1 MDDIVNKTPRS
12 SPDPDRAL
20 LQQQQ
25 LQQLQQQQ
33 MQQMQRGHQHLAR
46 MYIEKLERPAAK
58 KPRPTKDGWS
68 AEQPR
73 WTPGHGSHACPP
85 WIDPGTK
92 HKVKGK
98 RSRSSRV
105 QRQRRDCCVGCAQAG
120 RRWSGRT
127 PRQSAAAQR
136 QAGATRLRR
145 TRRCSSSAVSKSNLS
160 SVLIAKAN
168 EQLCGCRSGKVGQ
181 DRGMSEEQGRS
192 ARRSLLGHQQMPSAG
207 RAAAQT
213 GRQRRTGSCPAGG
226 FAVWKPQSAALP
238 SLAHLLVCLLG
249 MTYSALGPREQL
261 QGPRHRRQRLS
272 SPPP

>member
-1 MDDIVNKTPRS
+1 
-12 SPDPDRAL
+12 
-20 LQQQQ
+20 
-25 LQQLQQQQ
+25 
-33 MQQMQRGHQHLAR
+33 

-85 WIDPGTK
+85 WIDPDTK

-98 RSRSSRV
+98 RSRGSRGL
-105 QRQRRDCCVGCAQAG
+105 QEQRRETRRVGRAQAG
-120 RRWSGRT
+120 RRWSGRP
-127 PRQSAAAQR
+127 PRQSAGAQR

-145 TRRCSSSAVSKSNLS
+145 TLRCSSSAVSKIVCALPRCQ
-160 SVLIAKAN
+160 AN
-168 EQLCGCRSGKVGQ
+168 AQICAHRSGKVGQ
-181 DRGMSEEQGRS
+181 DRGMSGSS
-192 ARRSLLGHQQMPSAG
+192 ALSAKSLLRALANAERRPRGSAD
-207 RAAAQT
+207 RQAAQN
-213 GRQRRTGSCPAGG
+213 RRLPRRRFRCLEAAERGPA
-226 FAVWKPQSAALP
+226 FP
-238 SLAHLLVCLLG
+238 SSPACVLG